1 MNKTNNSWII
11 GFIVIFLVG
20 LAITGTAIATETTN
34 IEKDKIDAK
43 RIIETACIKCHNIN
57 RIVYSPDRDVR
68 DWVQIIA
75 FANRKEHF
83 ITKEELAAVVK
94 WLKVHLNEL
103 KPAPVDLEELAKG
116 FDPKTK
122 EFLIKNHC
130 LICHNGDRIQQK
142 AGLLSEQEWKGIMY
156 RMKLK
161 APDLLKDTSNEK
173 AAEYLSNFHL
183 QSPDDF
189 AESMKD
195 VINRLETDN

>member
-1 MNKTNNSWII
+1 LNKTNNNWLI
-11 GFIVIFLVG
+11 GFIVIILIGSVING
-20 LAITGTAIATETTN
+20 IAIATEKTN
-34 IEKDKIDAK
+34 TEKEKIDAK
-43 RIIETACIKCHNIN
+43 RIIGTVCTKCHNIN
-57 RIVYSPDRDVR
+57 RIVFSPDRDIR
-68 DWVQIIA
+68 EWIRIIA

-130 LICHNGDRIQQK
+130 LVCHNGDRIQQK
-142 AGLLSEQEWKGIMY
+142 AGLLSAQEWKGIMY

-183 QSPDDF
+183 QAPDDI
-189 AESMKD
+189 AENMKD
-195 VINRLETDN
+195 VIDRLEKGK